1 MRNNQMISQPVLFD
15 EYPAIAD
22 KLPWTP
28 IGIFPTPVQEA
39 PSLANALGVGRL
51 FIKRDDLTHPIY
63 GGNKV
68 RKLEFTLADAIRRGY
83 KKVITFG
90 GIGSNHFLATTI
102 HAAEKGMGTIGVLVS
117 QPVTAHVKHN
127 LLCDIHYG
135 AEMHLTNGYTG
146 MTTTALKIMA
156 ETALKEGKP
165 PYMIPIGGSSVSGV
179 VGYVNA
185 AFELKRQIDEGALP
199 EPNFIF
205 VAVGTAGTVSGLI
218 TGCRAAGL
226 KTRVIGIKVTDWV
239 LGNSVVFSS
248 LANLVSLRLSSID
261 RKFPLNSFS
270 PLSMEMLT
278 DYFGAEYGRF
288 TREGLG
294 AIELVK
300 QHTGLELEGVYTG
313 KAFAGLA
320 GTARKNKLSSKTV
333 LFWNTYNSSDLSHI
347 VSQHDRSELPQDFKQ
362 FFDCPEHTED
372 DV

>member
-1 MRNNQMISQPVLFD
+1 VRDNQVKSQPVLFD

-28 IGIFPTPVQEA
+28 IGILPTPVQEA
-39 PSLANALGVGRL
+39 PSLADALCIGRL
-51 FIKRDDLTHPIY
+51 FIKRDDLTHPVY

-68 RKLEFTLADAIRRGY
+68 RKLEFVLADAVRRGY

-90 GIGSNHFLATTI
+90 GIGSNQFLATTI
-102 HAAEKGMGTIGVLVS
+102 HASEKGIGTIGVLVS

-135 AEMHLTNGYTG
+135 AEMHLVNGYSG

-165 PYMIPIGGSSVSGV
+165 PYVIPIGGSSVSGV

-185 AFELKRQIDEGALP
+185 AFELKRQIDEGVLP
-199 EPNFIF
+199 EPDFIF

-226 KTRVIGIKVTDWV
+226 KTRVIGVKVTDWM

-248 LANLVSLRLSSID
+248 LANLVSLRLFSID
-261 RKFPLNSFS
+261 RKFPLNFFT
-270 PLSMEMLT
+270 PLSMELLT

-288 TREGLG
+288 TREGLE

-300 QHTGLELEGVYTG
+300 RHADLELEGVYTG

-320 GTARKNKLSSKTV
+320 GTARKKKLSSKTV
-333 LFWNTYNSSDLSHI
+333 LFWNTYNSADLSHI
-347 VSQHDRSELPQDFKQ
+347 VSQHNCSELPQEFKA
-362 FFDCPEHTED
+362 FFDCLEHTQD
-372 DV
+372 GV